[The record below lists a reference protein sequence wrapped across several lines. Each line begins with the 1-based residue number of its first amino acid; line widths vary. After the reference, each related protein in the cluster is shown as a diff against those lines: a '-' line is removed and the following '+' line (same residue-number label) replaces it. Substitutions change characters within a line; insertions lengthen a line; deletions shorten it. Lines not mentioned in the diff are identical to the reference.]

1 MRRLEAVNRTMTWIV
16 GVAVLLGAAEMA
28 SGDDGSTDLQPLVRP
43 DGAQVMLTLDDGRE
57 FAAFDDGENLVLV
70 ADDGTTITVP
80 PDAMIPCHTGTL
92 RELLAE
98 WGLTYQDLTDE
109 APYPGSVDGN

>member
-1 MRRLEAVNRTMTWIV
+1 MRRLEAVQRTMTWIV
-16 GVAVLLGAAEMA
+16 GVAILLGAAAVA
-28 SGDDGSTDLQPLVRP
+28 SGDDGDLQPLVRP

-109 APYPGSVDGN
+109 DRYPGSVDGN